1 MDITTTEDT
10 PPSTPVKVDH
20 KPDKLQGKVD
30 IATAYRLRYH
40 NRLTLQ
46 EIADIQGV
54 KKQSVHKALERFQ
67 ALIPNAESLQTYR
80 DNKAQV
86 LEGVEFELVSDLTDP
101 ARRKAASLN
110 NVAYAVGTVGKMLLL
125 ERGQSTENVAS
136 VGEVRAFLSMPLEDA
151 TVRVGHDKDE

>member
-10 PPSTPVKVDH
+10 SPSTPVKVDH

-151 TVRVGHDKDE
+151 TGRVGHDKDE